1 VTRQPTLLLYCQHS
15 LGLGHLKRSWA
26 LARHFSRVFRV
37 VLASGGAP
45 PMGLAA
51 PDGIEVVELPA
62 LAQNEVGGLFA
73 VDSSRPL
80 EDVRRERLE
89 RLIALYRQLRP
100 EVVVIELFPFG
111 RRKFQAELLAL
122 LEETRVAP
130 RPIVASSVRD
140 LLVDRADRQK
150 HDDRARDICAEYF
163 DAVLVHADPRFATL
177 DDTFRPSRPMETPV
191 HHTGFVVDEDHVD
204 AAVAPRSGVLVSGGG
219 GRFAERLYTMA
230 IDAHTLL
237 GDAAPPMTIVAG
249 PLCPDDL
256 FARLRAA
263 AASRP
268 FIHVEQTVADLC
280 GAMRRA
286 AVSVSQC
293 GYNTALDIVRA
304 AVPAIV
310 VPFDDNG
317 DTEQTAR
324 AMRLEQL
331 RAVQVVR
338 AAAGPA
344 ALATA
349 LISAQRLQP
358 PVNALDLSGGPR
370 STDIL
375 AAALRQRQ
383 RRRDAAMVAAV

>member
-1 VTRQPTLLLYCQHS
+1 
-15 LGLGHLKRSWA
+15 
-26 LARHFSRVFRV
+26 
-37 VLASGGAP
+37 
-45 PMGLAA
+45 
-51 PDGIEVVELPA
+51 
-62 LAQNEVGGLFA
+62 
-73 VDSSRPL
+73 
-80 EDVRRERLE
+80 
-89 RLIALYRQLRP
+89 
-100 EVVVIELFPFG
+100 
-111 RRKFQAELLAL
+111 
-122 LEETRVAP
+122 
-130 RPIVASSVRD
+130 
-140 LLVDRADRQK
+140 
-150 HDDRARDICAEYF
+150 
-163 DAVLVHADPRFATL
+163 
-177 DDTFRPSRPMETPV
+177 
-191 HHTGFVVDEDHVD
+191 
-204 AAVAPRSGVLVSGGG
+204 
-219 GRFAERLYTMA
+219 MA

-256 FARLRAA
+256 FARLNAA

-268 FIHVEQTVADLC
+268 FIHVERTVADLC

-331 RAVQVVR
+331 RAVQVLR

-349 LISAQRLQP
+349 LISAPRLQP
-358 PVNALDLSGGPR
+358 PAHALDLSGGPC

-383 RRRDAAMVAAV
+383 RRSDAAMVAAV